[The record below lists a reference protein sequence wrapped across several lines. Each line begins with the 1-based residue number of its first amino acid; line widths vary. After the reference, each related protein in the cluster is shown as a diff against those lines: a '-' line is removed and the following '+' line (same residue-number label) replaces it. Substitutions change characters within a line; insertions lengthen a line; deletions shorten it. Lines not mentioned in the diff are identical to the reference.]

1 MKHTLVTGCLFLML
15 SLNGLAQTLNWP
27 QFRGPQG
34 LGISE
39 QKGLPT
45 EWWPDDNLAWKTP
58 LPGRG
63 HSSPVVWGDR
73 VFLTTTVEGEE
84 IPGAKAVHHVR
95 NKQTWV
101 HPDATAGNKKQT
113 LKVLCLD
120 RKTGKILWER
130 TSFEGQ
136 VYDDRHRKNTY
147 SSGTPVTDGKYVYA
161 FFEAEGLYCYDFNGK
176 LVWQTSVGKYAK
188 MGMGPGTSPVLY
200 QNLIFL
206 QCDQEDGGPDLSF
219 LAAVD
224 KRTGR
229 EVWRVKRNHRK
240 THSTPLIVNTG
251 KRTELIT
258 SGWETVI
265 SYDPLTGKELW
276 RCEGVNGWAIPSAVA
291 NQEMVFVAS
300 GYPRKRVLGI
310 KLGGSGD
317 LTGKPEVVWSYNKGT
332 AYVASPILYG
342 DYLYLIDDKG
352 ILTCVDAKTGEIK
365 YEGGR
370 VPTPE
375 SFSASPV
382 AFDGKLLLV
391 SEDGDAFF
399 IKAGPQHEVLK
410 VNSLDE
416 MVLASPALA
425 HGQIFIR
432 GDKHLFCIGAN
443 GKAPT
448 GKVNAPSER

>member
-45 EWWPDDNLAWKTP
+45 EWGPDDNLAWKTP

-161 FFEAEGLYCYDFNGK
+161 FFEAEGLYC
-176 LVWQTSVGKYAK
+176 
-188 MGMGPGTSPVLY
+188 
-200 QNLIFL
+200 
-206 QCDQEDGGPDLSF
+206 
-219 LAAVD
+219 
-224 KRTGR
+224 
-229 EVWRVKRNHRK
+229 
-240 THSTPLIVNTG
+240 
-251 KRTELIT
+251 
-258 SGWETVI
+258 
-265 SYDPLTGKELW
+265 
-276 RCEGVNGWAIPSAVA
+276 
-291 NQEMVFVAS
+291 
-300 GYPRKRVLGI
+300 
-310 KLGGSGD
+310 
-317 LTGKPEVVWSYNKGT
+317 
-332 AYVASPILYG
+332 
-342 DYLYLIDDKG
+342 
-352 ILTCVDAKTGEIK
+352 
-365 YEGGR
+365 
-370 VPTPE
+370 
-375 SFSASPV
+375 
-382 AFDGKLLLV
+382 
-391 SEDGDAFF
+391 
-399 IKAGPQHEVLK
+399 
-410 VNSLDE
+410 
-416 MVLASPALA
+416 
-425 HGQIFIR
+425 
-432 GDKHLFCIGAN
+432 
-443 GKAPT
+443 
-448 GKVNAPSER
+448 